1 MSGKQE
7 PLQKLRSLLILEI
20 NNLKFVFMLLK
31 WIFDRLTALIGLF
44 LLWPVLLITAILV
57 KVKMP
62 GGPAFFVQKRVGKGG
77 KLFTCHKFRTMT
89 VNHNGSTVSVAGDSR
104 ITPFGATLRHYKLDE
119 LPGLWDVLIGNM
131 SFVGPRPDVPG
142 YADKLEGEDRD
153 VLKLRPGITG
163 PATLKYRLEDEMI
176 SNFMKDFRSMNYQ
189 KLITNYPLIK
199 ISNIDWRDLTDKGDQ
214 EVAVWYND
222 NVIYPDKVRLNSYY
236 YRHYSFGKDIEMIFA
251 TVFGFKVKFAGEEV

>member
-1 MSGKQE
+1 M
-7 PLQKLRSLLILEI
+7 IL
-20 NNLKFVFMLLK
+20 KY
-31 WIFDRLTALIGLF
+31 IFDRLVALIGL
-44 LLWPVLLITAILV
+44 LILWPVLVVVAIMV

-62 GGPAFFVQKRVGKGG
+62 GGPAFFVQKRVGKDG
-77 KLFTCHKFRTMT
+77 KLFSCHKFRSMT
-89 VNHNGSTVSVAGDSR
+89 VKHSGSSVSVAGDSR

-176 SNFMKDFRSMNYQ
+176 SEYVAQ
-189 KLITNYPLIK
+189 KQK
-199 ISNIDWRDLTDKGDQ
+199 EGDTRPAQ
-214 EVAVWYND
+214 DIAVEYND
-222 NVIYPDKVRLNSYY
+222 NVIYPDKVRLNCYY
-236 YRHYSFGKDIEMIFA
+236 YRHYSFIKDIQMIFA
-251 TVFGFKVKFAGEEV
+251 TVLGFKVKFAGEEV